1 MKHKTLL
8 IALAICVGLGAAA
21 FAVARAQQPAPSG
34 PDKPA
39 MCPCMGQG
47 MQHGMMGGRGMPG
60 GMGKMDERQ
69 PPHRMMHCP
78 MMVPGAK
85 VEVKSIDK
93 GATITITSE
102 DAKSARRIQKM
113 AEMMRLMHELES
125 EK

>member
-8 IALAICVGLGAAA
+8 FALAIFVGLGAAA
-21 FAVARAQQPAPSG
+21 FAVARAQQPAPPG

-39 MCPCMGQG
+39 MCPCMSQG
-47 MQHGMMGGRGMPG
+47 MQHGMMGGRGMLG
-60 GMGKMDERQ
+60 GMGMTGEMQ

-85 VEVKSIDK
+85 VEVKTFDK

>member
-8 IALAICVGLGAAA
+8 VVLAICVGLGAAA
-21 FAVARAQQPAPSG
+21 FAVARAQQPAP
-34 PDKPA
+34 PADKPA
-39 MCPCMGQG
+39 MCPCMGEG

-60 GMGKMDERQ
+60 GMGRMGEMQ
-69 PPHRMMHCP
+69 APQRMMHCP

-85 VEVKSIDK
+85 VEIKSTDK
-93 GATITITSE
+93 GATITITSD
-102 DAKSARRIQKM
+102 DAKAARRIQKM

>member
-8 IALAICVGLGAAA
+8 VVLAICVGLGAAA
-21 FAVARAQQPAPSG
+21 FAVARAQQPAP
-34 PDKPA
+34 PADKPA
-39 MCPCMGQG
+39 MCPCMGEG
-47 MQHGMMGGRGMPG
+47 MHHGPMAGRGMAGGMGMMG
-60 GMGKMDERQ
+60 DVQ
-69 PPHRMMHCP
+69 PQHRMMHCP

-85 VEVKSIDK
+85 VEVKTTDK

-113 AEMMRLMHELES
+113 AEMMRLMHELET